1 MLPRKERYIL
11 NYSNNKIV
19 GYKLLDYML
28 PELSNYKEIIKRL
41 LKDNY
46 LRISDTKESIA
57 YLTIPDLKEIL
68 RIKKLKLT
76 GRKSELLDRIFE
88 NFSDDELE
96 TYVKDRRYILTE
108 LGAEE
113 LKKHPPDGYY
123 DVPKFDT
130 ETLIKNINQ
139 EDVPSTV
146 NINKKWYQKS
156 WGIGILLL
164 CVFPVGAYLLWKYG
178 EFNVKTKKILTGIF
192 AVIFLIMMF
201 NSGNDSQKS
210 TQENIAQ
217 VEQQAPIQEEK
228 KEIPP
233 QVQSVMDSTNVDEA
247 EAEKIVSILQQ
258 CGAGDFTITNSGN
271 TTDGKT
277 YEISSG
283 GKVLALA
290 LLANNALGDV
300 KYDGQILYN
309 SKTNAVEHTISDI
322 DASKQKAEEQARQQ
336 AAIAQS
342 NNERETTKPARTYS
356 GQGPNGETIKGNI
369 NKGKKIYHVPGG
381 AYYDRTDP
389 EEWFFTE
396 EEAQAAGYRPS
407 KR

>member
-1 MLPRKERYIL
+1 MLSRKERYIL
-11 NYSNNKIV
+11 NYSDNNLV
-19 GYKLLDYML
+19 GYKLSDYML
-28 PELSNYKEIIKRL
+28 SELSNYKEIVSKL
-41 LKDNY
+41 LNEHY

-68 RIKKLKLT
+68 RVKKLKLS

-88 NFSDDELE
+88 NFSNDELKG
-96 TYVKDRRYILTE
+96 YVKDRRYILTE
-108 LGAEE
+108 LGTEE
-113 LKKHPPDGYY
+113 LKNNPPEGYY
-123 DVPKFDT
+123 DVPKVDT
-130 ETLIKNINQ
+130 ETLIKNIIQ
-139 EDVPSTV
+139 EDAPSTV

-156 WGIGILLL
+156 WGIGLLLL

-201 NSGNDSQKS
+201 SSGNDNQEPAK
-210 TQENIAQ
+210 ENIVQ
-217 VEQQAPIQEEK
+217 TEQQESTQEEK
-228 KEIPP
+228 KEILP

-247 EAEKIVSILQQ
+247 QAEKIVSVLQQ
-258 CGAGDFTITNSGN
+258 CGASDFTITNSKFN
-271 TTDGKT
+271 REGKT
-277 YEISSG
+277 YEISSD
-283 GKVLALA
+283 GKILSLA
-290 LLANNALGDV
+290 LLANNAIGNV
-300 KYDGQILYN
+300 TYDGQVLYN

-322 DASKQKAEEQARQQ
+322 DASRQKAEEQARQQ
-336 AAIAQS
+336 AAAQS
-342 NNERETTKPARTYS
+342 SKERETTKPARTYS

-407 KR
+407 SR

>member
-57 YLTIPDLKEIL
+57 YLTILDLKEIL

-113 LKKHPPDGYY
+113 LKNNPPEGYY
-123 DVPKFDT
+123 DVPKLDT
-130 ETLIKNINQ
+130 EALIKNIIQ
-139 EDVPSTV
+139 EDAPSST

-201 NSGNDSQKS
+201 SSGNDSQEPAK
-210 TQENIAQ
+210 ENVAQ
-217 VEQQAPIQEEK
+217 TEQQELAQEEK

-247 EAEKIVSILQQ
+247 QAEKIVDILHQ
-258 CGAGDFTITNSGN
+258 CGANNFTITKSENSN
-271 TTDGKT
+271 DDKN
-277 YEISSG
+277 YEISSD
-283 GKVLALA
+283 GKILALA
-290 LLANNALGDV
+290 LLANNAISNIT
-300 KYDGQILYN
+300 YDGEVLYN
-309 SKTNAVEHTISDI
+309 GKTNAVEHTISDI
-322 DASKQKAEEQARQQ
+322 DANKQKETVS
-336 AAIAQS
+336 QS
-342 NNERETTKPARTYS
+342 NTNSKKETSRPARTYS
-356 GQGPNGETIKGNI
+356 GQGPNGETIKGNN

-407 KR
+407 KK

>member
-1 MLPRKERYIL
+1 MLSRKERYIL
-11 NYSNNKIV
+11 SYSDNNLV
-19 GYKLLDYML
+19 GYKLPDYML
-28 PELSNYKEIIKRL
+28 SELSNYKEIISKL
-41 LKDNY
+41 LNENY

-68 RIKKLKLT
+68 RVKKLKLS

-88 NFSDDELE
+88 NFSNDELKG
-96 TYVKDRRYILTE
+96 YVKDRRYILTE
-108 LGAEE
+108 LGTEE
-113 LKKHPPDGYY
+113 LKNNPPEGYY
-123 DVPKFDT
+123 DVPKVDT
-130 ETLIKNINQ
+130 ETLIKNIIQ
-139 EDVPSTV
+139 EDAPSTV

-156 WGIGILLL
+156 WGIGLLLL

-201 NSGNDSQKS
+201 SSGNDNQEPAK
-210 TQENIAQ
+210 ENIVQ
-217 VEQQAPIQEEK
+217 TEQQEPTQEEK

-271 TTDGKT
+271 TANGKT

-300 KYDGQILYN
+300 KYDGQVLYN

-322 DASKQKAEEQARQQ
+322 DASKQKAEELARQQ
-336 AAIAQS
+336 AATQVQETKANTYTNTQTAAIGDETYVGSAQS
-342 NNERETTKPARTYS
+342 NKFHHPGCRMA
-356 GQGPNGETIKGNI
+356 
-369 NKGKKIYHVPGG
+369 KKINEGNLVTFGS
-381 AYYDRTDP
+381 R
-389 EEWFFTE
+389 
-396 EEAQAAGYRPS
+396 EEAVNAGYVPC
-407 KR
+407 KVCHP

>member
-88 NFSDDELE
+88 NFSDNELE

-113 LKKHPPDGYY
+113 LKNNPPEGYY
-123 DVPKFDT
+123 DVPKIDT
-130 ETLIKNINQ
+130 ETLIKNIMQ
-139 EDVPSTV
+139 EDVSSSA

-178 EFNVKTKKILTGIF
+178 EFNTKTKKILTGIF
-192 AVIFLIMMF
+192 AAVFLF
-201 NSGNDSQKS
+201 ALFGGGDDEQKPV
-210 TQENIAQ
+210 QETVAQ
-217 VEQQAPIQEEK
+217 TEQQPIQEEK

-258 CGAGDFTITNSGN
+258 CGAGDFTITDSKFNR
-271 TTDGKT
+271 DGKT

-283 GKVLALA
+283 GKVLTLA
-290 LLANNALGDV
+290 LLANNALGDI
-300 KYDGQILYN
+300 KYDGQVLYN

-336 AAIAQS
+336 AVTQTQEAKTNTQATSTAVRDETYVGSAQS
-342 NNERETTKPARTYS
+342 DKFHYPGCRWA
-356 GQGPNGETIKGNI
+356 
-369 NKGKKIYHVPGG
+369 KKIKSGNLITFNS
-381 AYYDRTDP
+381 R
-389 EEWFFTE
+389 
-396 EEAQAAGYRPS
+396 EEAINAGYGPCGTCNP
-407 KR
+407 

>member
-113 LKKHPPDGYY
+113 LKNHPPDGYY
-123 DVPKFDT
+123 DVPKVDT
-130 ETLIKNINQ
+130 ETLIKNIIQ
-139 EDVPSTV
+139 EDAPSTV

-156 WGIGILLL
+156 WGIGLLLL

-201 NSGNDSQKS
+201 SSGNDSQEPAK
-210 TQENIAQ
+210 ENVAQ
-217 VEQQAPIQEEK
+217 TEQQEPAQEEK

-247 EAEKIVSILQQ
+247 QAEKIVSVLQQ
-258 CGAGDFTITNSGN
+258 CGASDFTITNSKFN
-271 TTDGKT
+271 REGKT
-277 YEISSG
+277 YEISSD
-283 GKVLALA
+283 GKILSLA
-290 LLANNALGDV
+290 LLANNAIGNV
-300 KYDGQILYN
+300 TYDGQVLYN

-322 DASKQKAEEQARQQ
+322 DASRQKAEEQARQQ
-336 AAIAQS
+336 AAAQS
-342 NNERETTKPARTYS
+342 SKERETTKPARTYS

-407 KR
+407 SR

>member
-113 LKKHPPDGYY
+113 LKNNPPEGYY
-123 DVPKFDT
+123 DVPSNSIVDEYVPDITDT
-130 ETLIKNINQ
+130 
-139 EDVPSTV
+139 
-146 NINKKWYQKS
+146 NKKWYQKS
-156 WGIGILLL
+156 WGIGLLLL

-178 EFNVKTKKILTGIF
+178 EFNIKTKKILTGIF
-192 AVIFLIMMF
+192 AVIFLIMLF
-201 NSGNDSQKS
+201 GGGDEEQKPAKE
-210 TQENIAQ
+210 TVVQT
-217 VEQQAPIQEEK
+217 EQQPVQEEK

-233 QVQSVMDSTNVDEA
+233 KVQSVMDSTNVDETQ
-247 EAEKIVSILQQ
+247 AEKIVSILQQ
-258 CGAGDFTITNSGN
+258 CGANDFTITKSSNSN
-271 TTDGKT
+271 ETYDISTNGK
-277 YEISSG
+277 I
-283 GKVLALA
+283 LALA
-290 LLANNALGDV
+290 LAGNAIGNV
-300 KYDGQILYN
+300 TYDGQVLYN

-322 DASKQKAEEQARQQ
+322 DASRQKAEEQSRQQ
-336 AAIAQS
+336 TAIQKQEVKPTVQSTGTAVRDETYVGSAQS
-342 NNERETTKPARTYS
+342 NKFHHPGCRWA
-356 GQGPNGETIKGNI
+356 
-369 NKGKKIYHVPGG
+369 KKIKSGNLITFNS
-381 AYYDRTDP
+381 R
-389 EEWFFTE
+389 
-396 EEAQAAGYRPS
+396 EEAINAGYSPCGTCNP
-407 KR
+407 

>member
-1 MLPRKERYIL
+1 MLSRKERYIL
-11 NYSNNKIV
+11 NYSDNNLV
-19 GYKLLDYML
+19 GYKLSDYML
-28 PELSNYKEIIKRL
+28 SELSNYKEIVSKL
-41 LKDNY
+41 LNENY

-68 RIKKLKLT
+68 RVKKLKLS

-88 NFSDDELE
+88 NFSNDELKG
-96 TYVKDRRYILTE
+96 YVKDRRYILTE
-108 LGAEE
+108 LGTEE
-113 LKKHPPDGYY
+113 LKNNPPEGYY
-123 DVPKFDT
+123 DVPKVDT
-130 ETLIKNINQ
+130 ETLIKNIIQ
-139 EDVPSTV
+139 EDAPSTV

-156 WGIGILLL
+156 WGIGLLLL

-201 NSGNDSQKS
+201 SSGNDNQEPAK
-210 TQENIAQ
+210 ENIVQ
-217 VEQQAPIQEEK
+217 TEQQESTQEEK
-228 KEIPP
+228 KEILP

-247 EAEKIVSILQQ
+247 QAEKIVSVLQQ
-258 CGAGDFTITNSGN
+258 CGASDFTITNSKFN
-271 TTDGKT
+271 REGKT
-277 YEISSG
+277 YEISSD
-283 GKVLALA
+283 GKILSLA
-290 LLANNALGDV
+290 LLANNAIGNV
-300 KYDGQILYN
+300 TYDGQVLYN
-309 SKTNAVEHTISDI
+309 SKTNAVENTISDI
-322 DASKQKAEEQARQQ
+322 DASRQKAEEQARQQ
-336 AAIAQS
+336 AAAQS
-342 NNERETTKPARTYS
+342 SKERETTKPARTYS

-407 KR
+407 SR

>member
-113 LKKHPPDGYY
+113 LKNHPPEGYY
-123 DVPKFDT
+123 DVPKIDT
-130 ETLIKNINQ
+130 ETLIKNIMQ
-139 EDVPSTV
+139 ENVPSSA

-178 EFNVKTKKILTGIF
+178 EFNTKTKKFLTGIF
-192 AVIFLIMMF
+192 AVVFLF
-201 NSGNDSQKS
+201 VLFGGGDDEQKPV
-210 TQENIAQ
+210 QETVAQ
-217 VEQQAPIQEEK
+217 TEQQPIQEEK

-258 CGAGDFTITNSGN
+258 CGAGDFTITSSSNIA
-271 TTDGKT
+271 DGKT
-277 YEISSG
+277 YEISAD

-290 LLANNALGDV
+290 LLANNAIGNV
-300 KYDGQILYN
+300 TYDGQVLYN
-309 SKTNAVEHTISDI
+309 SKTNTVEHTISDI

-336 AAIAQS
+336 AVTQTTQEAKTNTQATSTAVRDETYVGSAQS
-342 NNERETTKPARTYS
+342 NKFHHPGCRWARKIKS
-356 GQGPNGETIKGNI
+356 GNLITFNS
-369 NKGKKIYHVPGG
+369 
-381 AYYDRTDP
+381 R
-389 EEWFFTE
+389 
-396 EEAQAAGYRPS
+396 EEAVNAGYSPCGTCNP
-407 KR
+407 